1 MLFAQTYD
9 HYYLWEEITALLK
22 GYSEAHPELCRLTSM
37 ERTGEGRDIWLLEVT
52 DTGTGSFD
60 DKPGYCI
67 TANVHAG
74 EVTGSMVVMA
84 LLDYLFSNL
93 DNAEVRF
100 ILKNFTLYFIPRI
113 SPDGSEYYLTTAGMC
128 RSLDQMFP
136 YENLLPGLHEEDV
149 DGDGKICMMRVKSP
163 CGAWKAS
170 EIDERCMVRRRPDD
184 VEGTFYNIYRE
195 GYIYNDK
202 GERVKPEDC
211 RDVIISPVLNKYGA
225 DFNRCFPIAWKPEAK
240 QKGAGQYPL
249 QNIETRNMAE
259 FMRTHLNLVSLIT
272 FHTMGG
278 VYIYPPASVH
288 SKDAPAEDMN
298 RYKKIA
304 AMASET
310 TGFPAINICDGY
322 IGTGMSS
329 TINGSLSD
337 YALLGLGI
345 MSMECE
351 CWDIDAR
358 VGSPLSFPPK
368 PVEKT
373 DVFSETR
380 ALNVCKWLDRNTG
393 GVGYRRWEKF
403 DHPQLG
409 EVELGGLD
417 FKFVIQN
424 PPTKFLF
431 EEVEKHVRFM
441 LKAIKTLPRIIFENA
456 SAEKIDETTYKVTAR
471 ITNVGFL
478 PTYGT
483 KAALD
488 LKRAGELKVRLEGD
502 IQIKAGGSVQSIGN
516 LIGFSGLPTAYARA
530 YIETQPHPPFTKEVY
545 WIVSGKAGSKVGITC
560 QGPKAGRIQTSVTLG

>member
-1 MLFAQTYD
+1 MFEQKYD
-9 HYYLWEEITALLK
+9 HYYLWDEITSLLK
-22 GYSEAHPELCRLTSM
+22 GYCEKHPELCRLTSM
-37 ERTGEGRDIWLLEVT
+37 ERTLEGRDIWLLEVT
-52 DTGTGSFD
+52 DTKTGFFEN
-60 DKPGYCI
+60 KPGYCI

-74 EVTGSMVVMA
+74 EVTGSMVVMGV
-84 LLDYLFSNL
+84 LDYLFTNL
-93 DNAEVRF
+93 DSPEVQF

-136 YENLLPGLHEEDV
+136 YEGLLPGLHEEDV

-170 EIDERCMVRRRPDD
+170 EIDDRCMVRRRPDD

-202 GERVKPEDC
+202 GERITQKDGETT
-211 RDVIISPVLNKYGA
+211 IISPVLNKYGA
-225 DFNRCFPIAWKPEAK
+225 DFNRCFPIGWKPEAK

-249 QNIETRNMAE
+249 QNIETRNIAE
-259 FMRTHLNLVSLIT
+259 FMRNHLNLVSLIT

-278 VYIYPPASVH
+278 VYIYPPASMH

-304 AMASET
+304 IMATET
-310 TGFPAINICDGY
+310 TGFPSTNICDGY
-322 IGTGMSS
+322 IGSGMAS

-337 YALLGLGI
+337 FALLGLGI

-358 VGSPLSFPPK
+358 VGSTLSFPPK
-368 PVEKT
+368 PIEKT
-373 DVFSETR
+373 DVFTETR
-380 ALNVCKWLDRNTG
+380 ALNVCKWLDENTG

-417 FKFVIQN
+417 FKYVIQN

-441 LKAIKTLPRIIFENA
+441 LKAFKTLPRLIFENV
-456 SAEKIDETTYKVTAR
+456 SAEKIDESTYKVSAQ

-483 KAALD
+483 KMALD
-488 LKRAGELKVRLEGD
+488 LKRGGELKVKLDGD
-502 IQIKAGGSVQSIGN
+502 VEIKAGSQTQSIGH
-516 LIGFSGLPTAYARA
+516 LIGFSGLPTAYARP
-530 YIETQPHPPFTKEVY
+530 YIETLPHQPFTKEVF
-545 WIVSGKAGSKVGITC
+545 WIIRGKPGSTVKISC
-560 QGPKAGRIQTSVTLG
+560 KGPKAGLIRTYVTLE